1 MPSQA
6 LKPRARQIIAA
17 MREVL
22 ARDLEMTGFNI
33 AEVLNEDVGTIG
45 SYLNGMAKDSLVFR
59 MGLRLQYNGKTRT
72 KHMLWRLN
80 HALIRKLEHEEKKA
94 ATMANR
100 GSSSTMLKVPNNKRI
115 RPVQFDKIR
124 DALVLVQRVPPRAVP

>member
-1 MPSQA
+1 
-6 LKPRARQIIAA
+6 

-22 ARDLEMTGFNI
+22 TRDLEMTGFNI
-33 AEVLNEDVGTIG
+33 AAVLNEDVGTIG
-45 SYLNGMAKDSLVFR
+45 SYLNGMAKDGLVFR

-80 HALIRKLEHEEKKA
+80 HKLIRELENGST
-94 ATMANR
+94 ATMEA
-100 GSSSTMLKVPNNKRI
+100 GGASSAMLQVQDNQGI

-124 DALVLVQRVPPRAVP
+124 DALVLVQRVSPRAVP

>member
-1 MPSQA
+1 MPAQA

-45 SYLNGMAKDSLVFR
+45 SYLNGMAKDGLVVR

-80 HALIRKLEHEEKKA
+80 HKLIRELENGST
-94 ATMANR
+94 ATMEDKGA
-100 GSSSTMLKVPNNKRI
+100 SSAMLQMQSNQGI

-124 DALVLVQRVPPRAVP
+124 DALVLVQRVSPRSVP

>member
-1 MPSQA
+1 MPAQA

-22 ARDLEMTGFNI
+22 ARDIEMTGFNI
-33 AEVLNEDVGTIG
+33 AQVLNEDVGTIG
-45 SYLNGMAKDSLVFR
+45 SYLSGMAKDGLVFR

-80 HALIRKLEHEEKKA
+80 HKLIRELENGST
-94 ATMANR
+94 ATMETEGA
-100 GSSSTMLKVPNNKRI
+100 SSAMLQVQNNQGIKS
-115 RPVQFDKIR
+115 VQFDKIR
-124 DALVLVQRVPPRAVP
+124 DALVMVQRVSPRAMS

>member
-1 MPSQA
+1 MPAQA

-33 AEVLNEDVGTIG
+33 AAVLNEDVGTIG

-80 HALIRKLEHEEKKA
+80 HKLIRELENGST
-94 ATMANR
+94 ATMEDKGA
-100 GSSSTMLKVPNNKRI
+100 SSAMLQVQSNQGI

-124 DALVLVQRVPPRAVP
+124 DALVLVQRVSPRAVP

>member
-1 MPSQA
+1 MPAQA

-33 AEVLNEDVGTIG
+33 AAVLNEDVGTIG
-45 SYLNGMAKDSLVFR
+45 SYLNGMAKDGLVFR

-80 HALIRKLEHEEKKA
+80 HKLIRELENGST
-94 ATMANR
+94 ATMEA
-100 GSSSTMLKVPNNKRI
+100 GGASSGMHEMQSDKRI
-115 RPVQFDKIR
+115 GSVQFDEIR
-124 DALVLVQRVPPRAVP
+124 DALILVQRVPPNPVP

>member
-1 MPSQA
+1 
-6 LKPRARQIIAA
+6 

-45 SYLNGMAKDSLVFR
+45 SYLNGMAKDGLVFR

-80 HALIRKLEHEEKKA
+80 HKLIRELE
-94 ATMANR
+94 N
-100 GSSSTMLKVPNNKRI
+100 GSTSTMEAEGASSAMLQMQDNQGIGR
-115 RPVQFDKIR
+115 VQFDEIR

>member
-1 MPSQA
+1 
-6 LKPRARQIIAA
+6 

-45 SYLNGMAKDSLVFR
+45 SYLNGMAKDGLVFR

-80 HALIRKLEHEEKKA
+80 HKLIRELENGST
-94 ATMANR
+94 ATMEAEGASGTMHEVPRDQAAERVQLNR
-100 GSSSTMLKVPNNKRI
+100 IQN
-115 RPVQFDKIR
+115 
-124 DALVLVQRVPPRAVP
+124 ALVLVQRVPPRAVP

>member
-1 MPSQA
+1 MPAQA

-80 HALIRKLEHEEKKA
+80 HKLIRELENGST
-94 ATMANR
+94 ATMEAE
-100 GSSSTMLKVPNNKRI
+100 GASSAMLQVQSNQGI
-115 RPVQFDKIR
+115 RPVQFDEIR
-124 DALVLVQRVPPRAVP
+124 NALILVQRVSPRAVP

>member
-1 MPSQA
+1 MPAQA

-45 SYLNGMAKDSLVFR
+45 SYLNGMAKDGLVFR

-80 HALIRKLEHEEKKA
+80 HKLIRELENGST
-94 ATMANR
+94 ATMEAGGTPGTMHEVPRDEAANR
-100 GSSSTMLKVPNNKRI
+100 VQLDRI
-115 RPVQFDKIR
+115 QN
-124 DALVLVQRVPPRAVP
+124 ALVLVQRVPPNPVP

>member
-1 MPSQA
+1 MPAQA

-33 AEVLNEDVGTIG
+33 AEVLNENVGTIG
-45 SYLNGMAKDSLVFR
+45 SYLNGMAKDVLVFR

-80 HALIRKLEHEEKKA
+80 HKLIRELENGST
-94 ATMANR
+94 ATMEA
-100 GSSSTMLKVPNNKRI
+100 GGASSAMLQVQSNQGI

-124 DALVLVQRVPPRAVP
+124 DALVLVQRVSPRAVP